1 MPKTV
6 DITTDA
12 RGVARLTLMRP
23 EKHNAMSP
31 EMIDDL
37 TEAAHSLRTD
47 PDVRLIVLAGEG
59 KSFCAGGDLDW
70 MRSQFAASRAER
82 MSEARRLAMMFKALN
97 DIPKPLIA
105 SVHGNAFGGG
115 IGLVSVCDSAVA
127 SPQAR
132 FGLTEVRLG
141 IIPATISPYVIA
153 RIGAPAARRFFMS
166 GALFDAPTAL
176 RIGLVSV
183 VGGDDLDAALD
194 AEIEEF
200 LAASPQAAAHA
211 KSLVASLSTEITAE
225 VIEEVVRKLADSWE
239 TEEAQTRIAAFFAK
253 RASGSV

>member
-12 RGVARLTLMRP
+12 RGVARLTLKRP

-37 TEAAHSLRTD
+37 TVAAQNLGAN
-47 PDVRLIVLAGEG
+47 PAVRLIVLAGDG

-70 MRSQFAASRAER
+70 MRSQFTASRTER
-82 MSEARRLAMMFKALN
+82 MAEARRLAMMFKALN

-105 SVHGNAFGGG
+105 RVQGNAFGGG
-115 IGLVSVCDSAVA
+115 IGLISVCDSAVA
-127 SPQAR
+127 SPHAR

-153 RIGAPAARRFFMS
+153 RIGAPAARRFFVS
-166 GALFDAPTAL
+166 GALFDAATAL
-176 RIGLVSV
+176 KIGLVTLVAS
-183 VGGDDLDAALD
+183 DDLDAALNS
-194 AEIEEF
+194 EIDEF
-200 LAASPQAAAHA
+200 LAASPQAAARA
-211 KSLVASLSTEITAE
+211 KSLVASLSSEVTAE
-225 VIEEVVRKLADSWE
+225 VIDDVVRKLADSWE
-239 TEEAQTRIAAFFAK
+239 TEEAQTKIAAFFAE
-253 RASGSV
+253 RASGGV